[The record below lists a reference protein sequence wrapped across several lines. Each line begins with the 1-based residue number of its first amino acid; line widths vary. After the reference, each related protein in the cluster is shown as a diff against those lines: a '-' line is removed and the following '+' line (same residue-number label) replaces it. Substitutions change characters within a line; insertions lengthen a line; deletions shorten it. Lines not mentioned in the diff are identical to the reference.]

1 MCRQDRMLRM
11 RSAMVSRKHSSF
23 FSLFIAHLLVGLY
36 CIPPS
41 ACTISFTPLI
51 TAQLC
56 EQENISCQ
64 LVCVWPQH
72 GKFRLESSLYI
83 HLLRTNALAGPVS
96 RDVEEMTGKWAIV
109 IRSGGDGTEMIRWY
123 VSP

>member
-1 MCRQDRMLRM
+1 MGYGGVWVITGMGYDRVDCMCRQDRMLLM
-11 RSAMVSRKHSSF
+11 RLAMVSRKHSSF
-23 FSLFIAHLLVGLY
+23 FSLFIAHLLVALY

-56 EQENISCQ
+56 EPESISCQ

-72 GKFRLESSLYI
+72 PG
-83 HLLRTNALAGPVS
+83 LA
-96 RDVEEMTGKWAIV
+96 
-109 IRSGGDGTEMIRWY
+109 
-123 VSP
+123 